1 MAHLWMIYLLI
12 NTTVTTVNVL
22 ILDLRK
28 RSPPPNIF
36 NTFIFPPKIP
46 KEWISHWKNPKP
58 STRKQIPD
66 GIIFPLKHQRN
77 NYSLQ
82 PKCPFLVEFHGF
94 SSFSCVLFPEG
105 RLYPPRRLRP
115 STRRAAQKLLVHCFC
130 ATAVATWRHGNQS
143 CSWDLFINSK
153 RPQNY
158 RIFMDFNRL

>member
-36 NTFIFPPKIP
+36 NTFIFLPKIP

-105 RLYPPRRLRP
+105 RLYPPP
-115 STRRAAQKLLVHCFC
+115 PAAAPLYAACSPEALSPLLLCHSRCHMTPRKPKLFLGSVHQQQ
-130 ATAVATWRHGNQS
+130 AAPK
-143 CSWDLFINSK
+143 L
-153 RPQNY
+153 
-158 RIFMDFNRL
+158 